1 MKKISHET
9 KQKGFQTIV
18 KARPTSNERKFVLC
32 YDLDQKENASFS
44 SKITLKYQFQELE
57 FTLKLT
63 WYFW

>member
-18 KARPTSNERKFVLC
+18 KARPTSNERKFALI

-44 SKITLKYQFQELE
+44 SKITLKYQF
-57 FTLKLT
+57 
-63 WYFW
+63 